1 MIEQGS
7 QEWLA
12 QRLGKLTASKMADV
26 LAKTKSGPAA
36 SRQNYLAQ
44 LVCER
49 LTGKAA
55 EAWASDAMKRGTEL
69 EPAARAAYEAH
80 SGELVLPAEFV
91 THPDNELIGASPD
104 GLIGDDGLLE
114 IKCLNAANH
123 IEVLKYGMPTKYKAQ
138 VQTQLWVTG
147 RAWCDFC
154 AYHPDFPEKLQLK
167 VTRVAA
173 DLEYHKTLRIESV
186 AFLAEVEIYVAELSS
201 ENVPNM
207 QQAPITDAVLQ
218 NDSKE

>member
-1 MIEQGS
+1 MTDAPQGS
-7 QEWLA
+7 EAWFA

-49 LTGKAA
+49 LTGKVA

-69 EPAARAAYEAH
+69 EPVARAAYEAH
-80 SGELVLPAEFV
+80 SGELVMPAEFV
-91 THPDNELIGASPD
+91 THPLNELVGASPD
-104 GLIGDDGLLE
+104 GLIGDKGLLE

-123 IEVLKYGMPTKYKAQ
+123 IEVLKDGMPSKYKPQ
-138 VQTQLWVTG
+138 VQVQLWVTG
-147 RAWCDFC
+147 RDWCDFC
-154 AYHPDFPEKLQLK
+154 AYHPDFPERLQLS

-173 DLEYHKTLRIESV
+173 DPEYHAMLKIESEL
-186 AFLAEVEIYVAELSS
+186 FLAEVAKEVEVLSK
-201 ENVPNM
+201 
-207 QQAPITDAVLQ
+207 L
-218 NDSKE
+218 